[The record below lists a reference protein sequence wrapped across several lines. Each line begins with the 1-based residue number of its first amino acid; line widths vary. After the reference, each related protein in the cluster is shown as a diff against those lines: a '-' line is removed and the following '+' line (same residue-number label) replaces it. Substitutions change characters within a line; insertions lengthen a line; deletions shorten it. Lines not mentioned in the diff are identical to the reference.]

1 MIVKSFNLNFQ
12 ELLKKKFTLLYGE
25 NLSLI
30 SEIENKISAEAK
42 TTKNLTIKKY
52 QEEYLLQNKDIFDQF
67 INTESLF
74 GDQEMVVISKS
85 TDKIMEIY
93 DEKNAQDNDKQIIF
107 LSGPLTKKS
116 KLRNLAETS
125 TNFTCIA
132 CYNDTPEQL
141 QSILFQKLKDSKISI
156 SREFINSIFEMNSLN
171 RQDINDALNKIHL
184 IQNTSK
190 ITEENL
196 KNIFHSSESNN
207 NFEIINFCL
216 LGDKPNIN
224 KVLSNIYAQGIIFN
238 EILAAL
244 KYKVK
249 KLLDILESDLSAKDP
264 SQLVENFK
272 PPIFWKEKSMVKEQL
287 KRWDKTEL
295 KKLIELIYD
304 TEIECKKN
312 YDVSNIILQQFIV
325 SASNKSCLDNRY
337 ITF

>member
-1 MIVKSFNLNFQ
+1 MMI
-12 ELLKKKFTLLYGE
+12 
-25 NLSLI
+25 
-30 SEIENKISAEAK
+30 
-42 TTKNLTIKKY
+42 
-52 QEEYLLQNKDIFDQF
+52 
-67 INTESLF
+67 
-74 GDQEMVVISKS
+74 ISKS

-93 DEKNAQDNDKQIIF
+93 DEKNAQNNDKQIIF

-125 TNFTCIA
+125 TNFTCVA

-141 QSILFQKLKDSKISI
+141 HSILFQKLKENKISV
-156 SREFINSIFEMNSLN
+156 SREFINSIFEINSLN
-171 RQDINDALNKIHL
+171 RQDINDAVNKIQL

-196 KNIFHSSESNN
+196 KTIFHSSENNN

-216 LGDKPNIN
+216 LGDKQNVN
-224 KVLSNIYAQGIIFN
+224 KVLSNIYAQGINFN

-249 KLLDILESDLSAKDP
+249 KLIDILESDIADKDP
-264 SQLVENFK
+264 NKLVESFK

-287 KRWDKTEL
+287 ARWDKSEL
-295 KKLIELIYD
+295 KQLMELVYD
-304 TEIECKKN
+304 TEVECKKN

-325 SASNKSCLDNRY
+325 STSNKSCLDNRY
-337 ITF
+337 I

>member
-25 NLSLI
+25 NISLI
-30 SEIENKISAEAK
+30 SEIENKITTEAK
-42 TTKNLTIKKY
+42 ATKNLTIKKY
-52 QEEYLLQNKDIFDQF
+52 QEEYLLQNKDIFDQL
-67 INTESLF
+67 INAESLF

-85 TDKIMEIY
+85 TDKIIEIY

-116 KLRNLAETS
+116 KLRNLAEAS
-125 TNFTCIA
+125 KIFTCIA
-132 CYNDTPEQL
+132 CYNDTSEQL
-141 QSILFQKLKDSKISI
+141 QSILFQKLKDNKISV
-156 SREFINSIFEMNSLN
+156 SREFINSIFEINSLN
-171 RQDINDALNKIHL
+171 RQDINDAVSKIQL

-190 ITEENL
+190 ITEDNL
-196 KNIFHSSESNN
+196 KNIFHSSENSN

-216 LGDKPNIN
+216 LGDKKNIN
-224 KVLSNIYAQGIIFN
+224 KVLSNIYAQGINFN

-249 KLLDILESDLSAKDP
+249 KLIDILESDIANKDP
-264 SQLVENFK
+264 NQLVESFK

-287 KRWDKTEL
+287 RRWDKSEL
-295 KKLIELIYD
+295 KQLMEIVYDIEV
-304 TEIECKKN
+304 ECKKN

-325 SASNKSCLDNRY
+325 STSNKSCLDNRY
-337 ITF
+337 I

>member
-1 MIVKSFNLNFQ
+1 MIIKSFNLNFQ

-30 SEIENKISAEAK
+30 SEIEKKITAEAK
-42 TTKNLTIKKY
+42 ITKNLTIKKY
-52 QEEYLLQNKDIFDQF
+52 QEEYLLQNKEIFDQL

-116 KLRNLAETS
+116 KLRNLAETA

-132 CYNDTPEQL
+132 CYDDTPEQL
-141 QSILFQKLKDSKISI
+141 QSILFQKLKDNKISV
-156 SREFINSIFEMNSLN
+156 SREFINSIFEINSLN
-171 RQDINDALNKIHL
+171 RQDINDAVSKVQL

-196 KNIFHSSESNN
+196 KTIFHSSENSN
-207 NFEIINFCL
+207 NFEIVNFCL
-216 LGDKPNIN
+216 LGDKKNIN
-224 KVLSNIYAQGIIFN
+224 KVLSNIYAQGINFN

-249 KLLDILESDLSAKDP
+249 KLIDILESDIADKDP
-264 SQLVENFK
+264 NQLVESFK

-287 KRWDKTEL
+287 GRWNKSEL
-295 KKLIELIYD
+295 KQLMEIVYD
-304 TEIECKKN
+304 VEVECKKN

-325 SASNKSCLDNRY
+325 STSNKSCLDNRY
-337 ITF
+337 I

>member
-1 MIVKSFNLNFQ
+1 MIIKSFNLNFQ

-30 SEIENKISAEAK
+30 SEIENKITAEAK
-42 TTKNLTIKKY
+42 TIKNLTIKKY
-52 QEEYLLQNKDIFDQF
+52 QEEYLLQNKDIFDQL

-85 TDKIMEIY
+85 TDKIIEIY

-125 TNFTCIA
+125 TNSTCIA

-141 QSILFQKLKDSKISI
+141 QSILFQKLKNNKISV
-156 SREFINSIFEMNSLN
+156 SREFINSIFEINSLN
-171 RQDINDALNKIHL
+171 RQDINDAVSKIQL

-196 KNIFHSSESNN
+196 KNIFHSSENSN

-216 LGDKPNIN
+216 LGDKKNIN
-224 KVLSNIYAQGIIFN
+224 KVLSNIYAQGINFN

-249 KLLDILESDLSAKDP
+249 KLIDILESDIDDKDP
-264 SQLVENFK
+264 NQLVESFK
-272 PPIFWKEKSMVKEQL
+272 PPIFWKEKSVVKEQL
-287 KRWDKTEL
+287 RRWDKSEL
-295 KKLIELIYD
+295 KQLMELVYD
-304 TEIECKKN
+304 TEVECKKN

-325 SASNKSCLDNRY
+325 STSNKSCLDNRY
-337 ITF
+337 I

>member
-30 SEIENKISAEAK
+30 SEIENIITAEAK

-52 QEEYLLQNKDIFDQF
+52 QEEYLLQNKDIFDQL
-67 INTESLF
+67 INAESLF

-85 TDKIMEIY
+85 TDKIIELY

-132 CYNDTPEQL
+132 CYDDTPEQL
-141 QSILFQKLKDSKISI
+141 QSILFQKLKDNKISV
-156 SREFINSIFEMNSLN
+156 SREFINSIFEINSLN
-171 RQDINDALNKIHL
+171 RQDINDAVSKVQL

-196 KNIFHSSESNN
+196 KTIFHSSENSN

-216 LGDKPNIN
+216 LGDKKNIN
-224 KVLSNIYAQGIIFN
+224 KVLSNIYEQGINFN

-249 KLLDILESDLSAKDP
+249 KLIDILESDIADKDP
-264 SQLVENFK
+264 NQLVESFK

-287 KRWDKTEL
+287 RRWDKSEL
-295 KKLIELIYD
+295 KQLMEIVYDIEV
-304 TEIECKKN
+304 ECKKN

-325 SASNKSCLDNRY
+325 STSNKSCLDNRY
-337 ITF
+337 I

>member
-30 SEIENKISAEAK
+30 FEIENKITAEAK
-42 TTKNLTIKKY
+42 TTKNLAIKKY
-52 QEEYLLQNKDIFDQF
+52 QEEYLLQNKDIFDQL

-74 GDQEMVVISKS
+74 GDREMVIISKS

-93 DEKNAQDNDKQIIF
+93 DEKNAQNNDKQIIF

-125 TNFTCIA
+125 INFSCIA
-132 CYNDTPEQL
+132 CYNDTSEQL
-141 QSILFQKLKDSKISI
+141 QSILFQKLKDSKISV

-171 RQDINDALNKIHL
+171 RQDINDAINKIQL

-196 KNIFHSSESNN
+196 KNIFHSSESNS
-207 NFEIINFCL
+207 NFEIINFFL
-216 LGDKPNIN
+216 LGDKQNIN
-224 KVLSNIYAQGIIFN
+224 KVLSNIYAQGISFN

-249 KLLDILESDLSAKDP
+249 KLLDILESDVSANDP
-264 SQLVENFK
+264 SRLVENFK
-272 PPIFWKEKSMVKEQL
+272 PPIFWKEKNIVKEQL
-287 KRWDKTEL
+287 KRWNKPEL

-325 SASNKSCLDNRY
+325 STSNKSCLDNRY
-337 ITF
+337 I

>member
-1 MIVKSFNLNFQ
+1 M
-12 ELLKKKFTLLYGE
+12 YGE

-30 SEIENKISAEAK
+30 SEIEKKITAEAK

-52 QEEYLLQNKDIFDQF
+52 QEEYLLQNKDIFDQL

-85 TDKIMEIY
+85 TDKIIELY

-141 QSILFQKLKDSKISI
+141 QSILFQKLKDNKISV
-156 SREFINSIFEMNSLN
+156 SREFINSIFEINSLN
-171 RQDINDALNKIHL
+171 RQDINDAVSKVQL

-196 KNIFHSSESNN
+196 KTIFHSSENSN

-216 LGDKPNIN
+216 LGDKQNVN
-224 KVLSNIYAQGIIFN
+224 KVLGNIYAQGINFN

-249 KLLDILESDLSAKDP
+249 KLIDILESDIADKDP
-264 SQLVENFK
+264 NQLVESFK

-287 KRWDKTEL
+287 RRWDKSEL
-295 KKLIELIYD
+295 KQLMEIVYDIEV
-304 TEIECKKN
+304 ECKKN

-325 SASNKSCLDNRY
+325 STSNKSCLDNRY
-337 ITF
+337 I

>member
-12 ELLKKKFTLLYGE
+12 ELLKKKCTLLYGE
-25 NLSLI
+25 NISLI
-30 SEIENKISAEAK
+30 SEIENKIAAEARA
-42 TTKNLTIKKY
+42 TKNLTVKKY
-52 QEEYLLQNKDIFDQF
+52 QEEYLLQNKDIFDQL

-74 GDQEMVVISKS
+74 GDQEMVIISKS
-85 TDKIMEIY
+85 TDKIIEIY
-93 DEKNAQDNDKQIIF
+93 DEKNAQNNDKQIIF

-125 TNFTCIA
+125 INFSCIA
-132 CYNDTPEQL
+132 CYNDTSEQL
-141 QSILFQKLKDSKISI
+141 QSILFQKLKDSKISV

-171 RQDINDALNKIHL
+171 RQDINDAINKIQL

-190 ITEENL
+190 ISEENL

-216 LGDKPNIN
+216 LGDKQNIN
-224 KVLSNIYAQGIIFN
+224 KVLSNIYAQGINFN

-249 KLLDILESDLSAKDP
+249 KLLDILESDLSTKDP
-264 SQLVENFK
+264 SRLVENFK
-272 PPIFWKEKSMVKEQL
+272 PPIFWKEKNIVKEQL
-287 KRWDKTEL
+287 RRWDKPDL
-295 KKLIELIYD
+295 KKLMKLIYD

-325 SASNKSCLDNRY
+325 SASNKSCLGNKC
-337 ITF
+337 I

>member
-30 SEIENKISAEAK
+30 SEIENIITAEAK

-52 QEEYLLQNKDIFDQF
+52 QEEYLLQNKDIFDQL
-67 INTESLF
+67 INAESLF

-85 TDKIMEIY
+85 TDKIIELY

-125 TNFTCIA
+125 TNFACIA
-132 CYNDTPEQL
+132 CYNDTSEQL
-141 QSILFQKLKDSKISI
+141 QSILFQKLKDNKISV
-156 SREFINSIFEMNSLN
+156 SREFINSIFEINSLN
-171 RQDINDALNKIHL
+171 RQDINDAVSKIQL

-196 KNIFHSSESNN
+196 KNIFHSSENSN

-216 LGDKPNIN
+216 LGDKKNIN
-224 KVLSNIYAQGIIFN
+224 KVLSNIYAQGINFN

-249 KLLDILESDLSAKDP
+249 KLIDILESDIADKDP
-264 SQLVENFK
+264 NQLVESFK

-287 KRWDKTEL
+287 RRWDKSEL
-295 KKLIELIYD
+295 KQLMEIVYDIEV
-304 TEIECKKN
+304 ECKKN

-325 SASNKSCLDNRY
+325 STSNKSCLDNRY
-337 ITF
+337 I

>member
-30 SEIENKISAEAK
+30 SEIEKKITAEAK
-42 TTKNLTIKKY
+42 TTRNLTIKKY
-52 QEEYLLQNKDIFDQF
+52 QEEYLLQNKDIFDQL
-67 INTESLF
+67 INAESLF

-93 DEKNAQDNDKQIIF
+93 NEKNAQNNDKQIIF

-125 TNFTCIA
+125 TNFICVA

-141 QSILFQKLKDSKISI
+141 HSILFQKLKDNKISV
-156 SREFINSIFEMNSLN
+156 SREFINSIFEINSLN
-171 RQDINDALNKIHL
+171 RQDINDAVNKIQL

-196 KNIFHSSESNN
+196 KTIFHSSENNN

-216 LGDKPNIN
+216 LGDKQNVN
-224 KVLSNIYAQGIIFN
+224 KVLSNIYAQGINFN

-249 KLLDILESDLSAKDP
+249 KLIDILESDIADKDP
-264 SQLVENFK
+264 NKLVESFK

-287 KRWDKTEL
+287 ARWDKSEL
-295 KKLIELIYD
+295 KQLMELVYD
-304 TEIECKKN
+304 TEVECKKN

-325 SASNKSCLDNRY
+325 STSNKSCLDNRY
-337 ITF
+337 I

>member
-93 DEKNAQDNDKQIIF
+93 DEKNAQDNYKQIIF

-224 KVLSNIYAQGIIFN
+224 KVLSNIYAQGISFN

-244 KYKVK
+244 KYKVN
-249 KLLDILESDLSAKDP
+249 KLIEILESNTNNTNIG
-264 SQLVENFK
+264 QLVDAYK
-272 PPIFWKEKSMVKEQL
+272 PPIFWKEKNIVKEQL
-287 KRWDKTEL
+287 QRWSKPELDRLMDIIFETE
-295 KKLIELIYD
+295 
-304 TEIECKKN
+304 TSCKKN
-312 YDVSNIILQQFIV
+312 YEISTTILQQFIV
-325 SASNKSCLDNRY
+325 SASSKACLENR
-337 ITF
+337 FF

>member
-1 MIVKSFNLNFQ
+1 
-12 ELLKKKFTLLYGE
+12 LYGE
-25 NLSLI
+25 NISLI
-30 SEIENKISAEAK
+30 SEIEKKITAEAK

-52 QEEYLLQNKDIFDQF
+52 QEEYLLQNKDIFDQL
-67 INTESLF
+67 INAESLF

-85 TDKIMEIY
+85 TDKIIEIY

-125 TNFTCIA
+125 TNFTCVA

-141 QSILFQKLKDSKISI
+141 QSILFQKLKDNKISV
-156 SREFINSIFEMNSLN
+156 SREFINSIFEINSLN
-171 RQDINDALNKIHL
+171 RQDINDAVSKIQL

-196 KNIFHSSESNN
+196 KTIFHSSENSN

-216 LGDKPNIN
+216 LGDKQNVN
-224 KVLSNIYAQGIIFN
+224 KVLGNIYAQGINFN

-249 KLLDILESDLSAKDP
+249 KLIDILESDIADKDP
-264 SQLVENFK
+264 NQLVESFK

-287 KRWDKTEL
+287 GRWDKSEL
-295 KKLIELIYD
+295 KQLMELVYD
-304 TEIECKKN
+304 TEVECKKN

-325 SASNKSCLDNRY
+325 STSNKSCLDNRY
-337 ITF
+337 I